1 MRLHKLDFEG
11 SYGAV
16 QVSTGVA
23 TADSARLILML
34 FDGLLESLAVA
45 RGHITYSN
53 VAGKGKAISRASG
66 IVVGLQS
73 ALDFE
78 QGGNLAR
85 NLDDLYSYVIRRLL
99 HANANNDIDAID
111 EVRGLMQEIRE
122 AWCSLPGLMPSRAPS
137 AVFN

>member
-1 MRLHKLDFEG
+1 MRLHKLDFES

-16 QVSTGVA
+16 QVTTGVA

-45 RGHITYSN
+45 RGHMTYGN
-53 VAGKGKAISRASG
+53 LAGKGKAISRASG
-66 IVVGLQS
+66 IVLGLQG
-73 ALDFE
+73 ALDFD

-85 NLDDLYSYVIRRLL
+85 NLDELYSYVTRRLL
-99 HANANNDIDAID
+99 HANANNDVEAID

-122 AWCSLPGLMPSRAPS
+122 AWCSLPGLMPSRTQTA
-137 AVFN
+137 AFN

>member
-1 MRLHKLDFEG
+1 MRLHKLAFD

-34 FDGLLESLAVA
+34 FDGLIESLAVA
-45 RGHITYSN
+45 RGHITYGN
-53 VAGKGKAISRASG
+53 VAGKGKALSRASG
-66 IVVGLQS
+66 IVMGLQG

-85 NLDDLYSYVIRRLL
+85 NLDDLYSYVTRRLL

-111 EVRGLMQEIRE
+111 EVRGLIQEIRE
-122 AWCSLPGLMPSRAPS
+122 AWCTLPGLMPGKVQSV
-137 AVFN
+137 AVN